1 VYAESSRKLVAY
13 VSGSCTLTGSTVE
26 SGALS
31 QTLAS
36 SLLLAAALALE
47 GCWTAPV
54 ANVQPKGEARL
65 IQSAIS
71 VESVKAAA
79 IVESVDRNAGT
90 IVVRIPGAPEP
101 STYKVGHEV
110 ENFSS
115 IQLGN
120 RVKATVKE
128 ELSVYVLRDGQA
140 PGADG
145 APEKIA
151 ADARVLSVDPS
162 YRLLKVQY
170 SNGGNETFKV
180 AVGVKLNEMEAGD
193 AVVIRPVEAV
203 ALQQKR

>member
-1 VYAESSRKLVAY
+1 MESA
-13 VSGSCTLTGSTVE
+13 
-26 SGALS
+26 ALC
-31 QTLAS
+31 QTMAT
-36 SLLLAAALALE
+36 SLLLAAALALD

-65 IQSAIS
+65 IQNAIT
-71 VESVKAAA
+71 VESVKAPA

-90 IVVRIPGAPEP
+90 IVVRIPGAPET

-110 ENFSS
+110 ENFTS
-115 IQLGN
+115 IRMGN

-162 YRLLKVQY
+162 YRLLKLQDP
-170 SNGGNETFKV
+170 NGENETFKV
-180 AVGVKLNEMEAGD
+180 ALGVKLKEMETGD